1 VLQDDSD
8 EDVDRSQRSARMKA
22 DRSASAEQQRGD
34 QHDSVTG
41 MTTVVVI
48 LPLSPMTSTVAI
60 SVQL

>member
-8 EDVDRSQRSARMKA
+8 EDVDRSQRSARKKV

-41 MTTVVVI
+41 MTIVVVV
-48 LPLSPMTSTVAI
+48 LALSPMTATVAI